1 MTTGEKVAVKVIK
14 KSNITCE
21 TDRQRVARELR
32 ILKAAHHSTIAQLYE
47 MIESKNKLYLVMEYC
62 PAGELF
68 DLIVSMKKL

>member
-21 TDRQRVARELR
+21 TDHKRVARELR
-32 ILKAAHHSTIAQLYE
+32 ILKAAQHSTIAQLYE

-68 DLIVSMKKL
+68 DFIVS